1 VIHDQGTEFMG
12 ENFQAILRQWG
23 IRNAPIGVRN
33 PQANAICERMHQ
45 VVGNILRTILHT
57 NPPPNAVAA
66 NALIDYA
73 LQTAAYAMKATTH
86 RTLGV
91 SPGALVYHRD
101 MIMDLPFVAD
111 LLLLRNKPQQLIDY
125 NLRRENYKRRNF
137 DYQPGQWVLELSTNP
152 GKLGQSTK
160 RTVSYRSSSL

>member
-1 VIHDQGTEFMG
+1 
-12 ENFQAILRQWG
+12 
-23 IRNAPIGVRN
+23 
-33 PQANAICERMHQ
+33 
-45 VVGNILRTILHT
+45 
-57 NPPPNAVAA
+57 
-66 NALIDYA
+66 